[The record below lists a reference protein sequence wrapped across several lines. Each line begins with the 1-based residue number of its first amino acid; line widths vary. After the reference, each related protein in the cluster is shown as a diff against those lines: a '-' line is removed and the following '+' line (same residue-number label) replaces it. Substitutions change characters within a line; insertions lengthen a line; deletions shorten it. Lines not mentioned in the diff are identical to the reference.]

1 VTRTLLPRALLPSRY
16 VRKPPLGEADTERVS
31 RADVERYTARGLR
44 GRGAGLREKGKIV
57 PEGAGR
63 GLGRYG

>member
-1 VTRTLLPRALLPSRY
+1 MFASPLSGRQIQSELSGRMPRGIQP
-16 VRKPPLGEADTERVS
+16 E
-31 RADVERYTARGLR
+31 VEG
-44 GRGAGLREKGKIV
+44 GRGADLRVKGRIV